1 MPIFKSGDK
10 SDVGNY
16 RPISVLPIVSK
27 IIERAVHDQLY
38 AYLTNADL
46 LSNAQSGF
54 RSNHSTSTTLHDVQD
69 YILNNMD
76 DGYATGVIL
85 LDLKKAFDTVNH
97 DILIKKLKN
106 YGIGNNEL
114 LWFESYLN
122 NRSQVVN
129 VNSTLSDFQPVNIG
143 IPQGSILGPL
153 LFIMFV
159 NCLPD
164 AVDKCK
170 TVMYADDTSIMCKAN
185 DVHELQSQLNAC
197 LSKVAAWFKVNKLTL
212 NIDKTKFMI
221 CGTKRTLEKFH
232 DVKLTF
238 NGSIIERVDEFKYLG
253 VKLDSSLSWSAH
265 IDYLCKNVS
274 KRTGIIKRVKNFLP
288 HQTTVMLSN
297 ALVIPH
303 FDYGS
308 SVWSNFS
315 TEFHNK
321 LQVLHNNLARIIL
334 KADARTPINDMM
346 NSLQWDKLDQ
356 RWHKQLLVIVY
367 KCLLNLSPSYL
378 SNQFQFV
385 HNNHSH
391 LTRNHTSNTLAVPKF
406 KTNSGLRTFHVR
418 AAYAWNNLPV
428 SIRNEMDNM
437 TVRQFRLKIDEI

>member
-1 MPIFKSGDK
+1 MMD
-10 SDVGNY
+10 
-16 RPISVLPIVSK
+16 
-27 IIERAVHDQLY
+27 A
-38 AYLTNADL
+38 
-46 LSNAQSGF
+46 
-54 RSNHSTSTTLHDVQD
+54 
-69 YILNNMD
+69 ILNPREE
-76 DGYATGVIL
+76 A
-85 LDLKKAFDTVNH
+85 
-97 DILIKKLKN
+97 
-106 YGIGNNEL
+106 
-114 LWFESYLN
+114 
-122 NRSQVVN
+122 
-129 VNSTLSDFQPVNIG
+129 
-143 IPQGSILGPL
+143 
-153 LFIMFV
+153 
-159 NCLPD
+159 
-164 AVDKCK
+164 
-170 TVMYADDTSIMCKAN
+170 MCKML
-185 DVHELQSQLNAC
+185 E
-197 LSKVAAWFKVNKLTL
+197 NK
-212 NIDKTKFMI
+212 
-221 CGTKRTLEKFH
+221 
-232 DVKLTF
+232 
-238 NGSIIERVDEFKYLG
+238 S
-253 VKLDSSLSWSAH
+253 
-265 IDYLCKNVS
+265 
-274 KRTGIIKRVKNFLP
+274 